1 MLGLGLGDVV
11 EATAKKLGLPAP
23 KMSAAQMALTKT
35 RAIGLFSSSLGISIG
50 CIMGMVPLLFF
61 EDDWTKEMREV
72 FRALDV
78 DGNGC
83 EQYTHTRKWTGLL
96 RSLTRPLLGVVRKC
110 DGTVCSQDACELRVG
125 AAVREARR
133 AKPCGRSRAGVC
145 SAR

>member
-23 KMSAAQMALTKT
+23 KMSAAQMTLTKT

-83 EQYTHTRKWTGLL
+83 EQYTYMQMDRPP
-96 RSLTRPLLGVVRKC
+96 SL
-110 DGTVCSQDACELRVG
+110 SHS
-125 AAVREARR
+125 AAFGCCTQMRR
-133 AKPCGRSRAGVC
+133 DCLFSGRL
-145 SAR
+145 

>member
-83 EQYTHTRKWTGLL
+83 EQYTYTQMDRPP
-96 RSLTRPLLGVVRKC
+96 SL
-110 DGTVCSQDACELRVG
+110 SHS
-125 AAVREARR
+125 AAFGCCTQMRR
-133 AKPCGRSRAGVC
+133 DCLFSGRL
-145 SAR
+145 